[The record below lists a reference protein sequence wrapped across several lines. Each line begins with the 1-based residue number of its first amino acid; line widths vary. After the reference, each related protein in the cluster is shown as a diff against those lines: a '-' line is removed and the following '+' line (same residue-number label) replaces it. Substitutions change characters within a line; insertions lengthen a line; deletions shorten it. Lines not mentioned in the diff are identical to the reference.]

1 MILSK
6 GHRSEA
12 LKEQLK
18 MWACGRPISWP
29 YSSLPRR
36 RFYRLSKKSLVRFNM
51 RGTTSRYFVTSLA
64 VSWPKRL
71 APFATK
77 LVRSACSKSNV
88 FGGARISSLPT
99 NGEIRRASLKTPVWE
114 ANFFPA
120 PASLLHS
127 PLSSRGEALRDDTKN
142 SRVADCAPA
151 VPELFKVR

>member
-1 MILSK
+1 MVLNYIPVGCPCFLFGILLIK
-6 GHRSEA
+6 GAVTWVHCDLNVLFLTGSDGCLSSR
-12 LKEQLK
+12 L
-18 MWACGRPISWP
+18 
-29 YSSLPRR
+29 SLP
-36 RFYRLSKKSLVRFNM
+36 VRSPSPRKRPHLKFPNM

-64 VSWPKRL
+64 VSRPKRL
-71 APFATK
+71 APFAKK

-127 PLSSRGEALRDDTKN
+127 P
-142 SRVADCAPA
+142 
-151 VPELFKVR
+151 F

>member
-1 MILSK
+1 
-6 GHRSEA
+6 
-12 LKEQLK
+12 
-18 MWACGRPISWP
+18 
-29 YSSLPRR
+29 
-36 RFYRLSKKSLVRFNM
+36 M
-51 RGTTSRYFVTSLA
+51 RGTTSRYFVTRLA
-64 VSWPKRL
+64 VLRPKRL
-71 APFATK
+71 APFAKK

-88 FGGARISSLPT
+88 LGGARISSLPT